1 MTAPHPRTIQIYL
14 PLGDPRS
21 LRVAE
26 LTTRI
31 VRVFEVPRPQLDEF
45 FKRPEADQVGIYYL
59 VGQPDDP
66 DSLPQ
71 LYIGQTGDLKARLK
85 EHNKNKD
92 FWQRAYVVV
101 ATNSILT
108 QTHALYLEALAIQ
121 AAKEVGRYK
130 LENGNDG
137 SPPYIPDPLKAD
149 CDEIHDTAAT
159 LLATLGQP
167 VFEALVQKTAAG
179 ASQPGSQIEL
189 FFLKDTKGEYDARG
203 GLTDEGFVVL
213 KDSRARVAQAP
224 SFTGS
229 SAEQVRKNLIQDGTL
244 VPEESGGSYR
254 FTRDYLF
261 RSPSGAADAVAG
273 RSTNGWDEW
282 KNADGDPLNIKR
294 QTS

>member
-1 MTAPHPRTIQIYL
+1 MTAPRPRTIQIYL

-45 FKRPEADQVGIYYL
+45 FKRPEADQMGIYYL

-179 ASQPGSQIEL
+179 ASQPGSQSEL

-203 GLTDEGFVVL
+203 RLTDEGFVVL
-213 KDSRARVAQAP
+213 KDSRARASVVP
-224 SFTGS
+224 SAHTS
-229 SAEQVRKNLIQDGTL
+229 VRQSLIEDDTLELAE
-244 VPEESGGSYR
+244 GGGFYR

-261 RSPSGAADAVAG
+261 RSPSGAATAVAG
-273 RSTNGWDEW
+273 RNVNGWDEW
-282 KNADGDPLNIKR
+282 KNARGQPLNIKR

>member
-1 MTAPHPRTIQIYL
+1 MTAPRPRTIQFYL

-45 FKRPEADQVGIYYL
+45 FKRPEADHVGIYSL

-179 ASQPGSQIEL
+179 ASQPGSQSEL

-203 GLTDEGFVVL
+203 RLTDEGFVVL
-213 KDSRARVAQAP
+213 KDSRARLKNVP
-224 SFTGS
+224 S
-229 SAEQVRKNLIQDGTL
+229 IQDTSIERMRQNL
-244 VPEESGGSYR
+244 VQDGVLVLSGAGYR
-254 FTRDYLF
+254 FSKDYLF
-261 RSPSGAADAVAG
+261 RKPSGAATAVAG
-273 RSTNGWDEW
+273 RNVNGWDEW
-282 KNADGDPLNIKR
+282 KNAHGQPLDIKR